1 MPAIL
6 SKEEILQQLL
16 ETSEAFIQFNAGI
29 NTKDFF
35 YQPADKWSVVQ
46 NVTHLTTASK
56 SSLLAFILPKFF
68 IRLYTGK
75 PNRPSRTYDELVTKY
90 KAKLAAGG
98 RASGRFIPQPVGIE
112 KGKEKILT
120 DFSKAM
126 NRLSAII
133 QRKWSDGQLDQY
145 IAPHPLLG
153 KITLRELCYFTIY
166 HTWHHLANIKE
177 RLNKKSDFAGLPLP
191 ACTELTTKGNGL

>member
-6 SKEEILQQLL
+6 SKEEILQQLQ
-16 ETSEAFIQFNAGI
+16 EVSKEFIQFNASI
-29 NTKDFF
+29 NSEEFF
-35 YQPADKWSVVQ
+35 YQPTDKWSVVQ

-56 SSLLAFILPKFF
+56 STLIAFMLPKFF
-68 IRLYTGK
+68 IRFYTGK
-75 PNRPSRTYDELVTKY
+75 PNRSSRTYEELVTKY

-98 RASGRFIPQPVGIE
+98 RASGSFIPKPVAVEIC
-112 KGKEKILT
+112 KEKILA

-126 NRLSAII
+126 NRLSATI

-166 HTWHHLANIKE
+166 HTRHHLANIKE
-177 RLNKKSDFAGLPLP
+177 RLKEKI
-191 ACTELTTKGNGL
+191 